1 MRIEVSLRVR
11 RRGWRDGSV
20 VRNSGCPYR
29 GPRSGSQ
36 YPQGD
41 AQSFIPV
48 PIIFWPPRAPG
59 AHMVHRHAHRQD
71 IYIQKEKK
79 GEERRKRRGREK
91 KGVAVPGK
99 CRR

>member
-1 MRIEVSLRVR
+1 
-11 RRGWRDGSV
+11 
-20 VRNSGCPYR
+20 
-29 GPRSGSQ
+29 
-36 YPQGD
+36 
-41 AQSFIPV
+41 
-48 PIIFWPPRAPG
+48 
-59 AHMVHRHAHRQD
+59 MVHRHAHRQD